1 MVATGERRPDEAVD
15 HEEVLQALG
24 ALPPGLRTTVVL
36 KDVYGLSCREIA
48 EHMGLSEGAVK
59 VRLHRARKRLKE
71 AIHGTSR
78 HAM

>member
-1 MVATGERRPDEAVD
+1 M
-15 HEEVLQALG
+15 
-24 ALPPGLRTTVVL
+24 VL